1 MTSMGEGQ
9 TQANREISH
18 SMYLKTGDP
27 GPQGGGTYTGDS
39 NENILKMY
47 ENIFGPAGRDIK
59 LDQQRHKRHQRWHL
73 PDALKGSNQYLTDR
87 VDGLITDSTNSPFTR
102 NILPYV
108 YLENPDQKLKWN
120 VYSFD
125 EGIASRVPYEAAARV
140 LPQSK
145 RSFAGYTVRQG
156 LAIAMEHNFMMSAS
170 GRENFRNQLTQLV
183 GSIQMTND
191 IDVTVALLT
200 APSHQRHMDE
210 KYKDSS
216 RTTTQHCR
224 QFVDLFGIMQKV
236 PNALDILIEDAKNNL
251 KSWGSAPP
259 TFMLTNSALTT
270 QLTMLPEK
278 TNYLTNGPDG
288 KKLLAQGPDLPSY
301 RGLSFIPS
309 RKFSL
314 DSGEAPRDLLRRRVR
329 VAEYHRIPYKPGIE
343 TQEFEFYDQSRDSFF
358 RLSYAELVKLSQLH
372 SESGDS
378 DGTGGMD
385 VDGPN
390 GPNGPNGPKR
400 KEYSSG
406 TWSMQADKNTKTM
419 RLSPHTPKTSMKSV
433 GFTTTPVQIITT
445 PITCT
450 HNAHEA
456 HVEHSGLQDSS
467 GGDGRMRDSHMV
479 APYPTTNFGFEVED
493 KFWNDV
499 NYFKEFSLQKM
510 GQKEGP
516 PNCLFLPHLIFD
528 QELGKCQLP
537 ILDPSLPEN
546 HVNLHESGVVNYSG
560 KMLLGTP
567 NRLLHGVAHCRHYSE
582 QFGGGL
588 FNENLMNNAVEGK
601 VTRGWDLMTEEGH
614 IGDVARGAR
623 GLVAEI
629 AEALKLKTELI
640 SNLISSIESGTGQI
654 LDADDA
660 PEIKKILKTKGVYDM
675 SGLSDE
681 DKKSI
686 SEILLGGM
694 SIEGILAEDKVLKIF
709 PNIAHDLEQ
718 LTQGKITEAMKDY
731 YVGKLFSEMN
741 TDVDTESLR
750 NIANSCVQRYETVL
764 TRWAHDIAMDNMNG
778 NANNSS
784 HARHDF
790 EKIKDDL
797 LLHVTLNVLATVR
810 VDKIKSRSDDDPT
823 TLNQKQ
829 QDFAVNI
836 IYHFLQK
843 LPRCPNIHVGQR
855 VPLRQADYES
865 PCGIDQNVLIL
876 QHLAANIDIDAAT
889 CKNLMSNCNYNMPGI
904 DTFFQV
910 QDKSAKSKLASL
922 VYAEFGPP
930 VKEQNEQGGEILLP
944 NPMKYTEYKLEEIQR
959 FACAVAEA
967 VKHNSFDKNMGTR
980 KIWERFANIIV
991 PSAGDDPSGDFFTGK
1006 ADRFQY
1012 VIPSYVSKNK
1022 GDNEFCGREKKFYE
1036 RPLYDLET
1044 AHFLDNGSKFTQVR
1058 PTKEKYTIE
1067 ASEYYGY
1074 GQGALLAN
1082 ALKSSSR
1089 MQEGSTVNSEGRFS
1103 TGSGVEKI
1111 SHNYVPAVVKYP
1123 WLSILKG
1130 NQPQLRVVPQI
1141 IVTSKNRPEKNED
1154 RICDDES
1161 CGQVHQAA
1169 RWIEDNATAVY
1180 QHFLLC
1186 LLERFFRDGARH
1198 LACHTY
1204 LDGNNLYHLPIS
1216 LKHGPELP
1224 YNSNWPDWDRNAAG
1238 GGAGGL
1244 GGAYGKQDIVIL
1256 RPNIE
1261 HEMLG
1266 VVMGRGGTQEL
1277 GATFWGQTELS
1288 CYDDAQHGIWGMSY
1302 KYHERAIVT
1311 NERNL
1316 VRVYDVAFDG
1326 YNGGM
1331 DQKVVDWNST
1341 DSVNEFRNKT
1351 YDRTMPY
1358 HGPSMMVMSFPHNQ
1372 KISQKSW
1379 PNPIAFHPH
1388 GITSPNPEKG
1398 PLPADIGEH
1407 SVFSSRN
1414 PSICD
1419 QAIEAKFKRY
1429 LDRLDMHYWVG
1440 VEQESRPAG
1449 EMCLSNEA
1457 SQNLLAFEGTMRTYN
1472 ADGRMVH
1479 ETHGSG
1485 HLGPSYVGVASVREG
1500 RGVQNANAA
1509 PTMHRLI

>member
-1 MTSMGEGQ
+1 MGEGQ

-27 GPQGGGTYTGDS
+27 GPQGGGTYTGES
-39 NENILKMY
+39 NENVLKMY

-73 PDALKGSNQYLTDR
+73 PDALKGANQYLTDR

-358 RLSYAELVKLSQLH
+358 RLSYRELLKLSEMH
-372 SESGDS
+372 SESGDM
-378 DGTGGMD
+378 GEGGAGGNGDNMD
-385 VDGPN
+385 QDAPN
-390 GPNGPNGPKR
+390 GR
-400 KEYSSG
+400 RRREYDSG
-406 TWSMQADKNTKTM
+406 SWSMQADKKTKTM
-419 RLSPHTPKTSMKSV
+419 KLSPDGSMKSV
-433 GFTTTPVQIITT
+433 GFTTAPVQLSLDTMDNLT
-445 PITCT
+445 LPG
-450 HNAHEA
+450 
-456 HVEHSGLQDSS
+456 VEVQHQQY
-467 GGDGRMRDSHMV
+467 V
-479 APYPTTNFGFEVED
+479 APFPGNNLGLGSNIGDVFPNELWKDLKYAKEHFLREQFRD
-493 KFWNDV
+493 KGVPDF
-499 NYFKEFSLQKM
+499 
-510 GQKEGP
+510 
-516 PNCLFLPHLIFD
+516 LFLPHMIFD
-528 QELGKCQLP
+528 QELGKCNLP
-537 ILDPSLPEN
+537 ILDPSLSEN
-546 HVNLHESGVVNYSG
+546 HLNINERAAVNYSG
-560 KMLLGTP
+560 EMLL
-567 NRLLHGVAHCRHYSE
+567 NRERPLHDVVRCRSYSE

-588 FNENLMNNAVEGK
+588 FNENLISGAVDDK
-601 VTRGWDLMTEEGH
+601 VPRGWNLMDDKKYNPVVDAAFIFSKSLAEMIEQERSISKLEDAIECGIGMALDTFSMVETDGDLNS
-614 IGDVARGAR
+614 ALQK
-623 GLVAEI
+623 LV
-629 AEALKLKTELI
+629 LV
-640 SNLISSIESGTGQI
+640 
-654 LDADDA
+654 
-660 PEIKKILKTKGVYDM
+660 KGVSD
-675 SGLSDE
+675 LSQ
-681 DKKSI
+681 
-686 SEILLGGM
+686 
-694 SIEGILAEDKVLKIF
+694 
-709 PNIAHDLEQ
+709 HD
-718 LTQGKITEAMKDY
+718 QGTKITEFMKKVTKVEEANKAKILFIFPEFENDLAEAKAGRLTQSMKEY
-731 YVGKLFSEMN
+731 IVGQSIHYVS
-741 TDVDTESLR
+741 
-750 NIANSCVQRYETVL
+750 TVL
-764 TRWAHDIAMDNMNG
+764 TGTIQAKCVHKYLCVLRRWAHDIAMDNAHGNG
-778 NANNSS
+778 NNSS
-784 HARHDF
+784 QARHEF
-790 EKIKDDL
+790 HKIKHDL
-797 LLHVTLNVLATVR
+797 LLHVVLNHLATM
-810 VDKIKSRSDDDPT
+810 SESDFK
-823 TLNQKQ
+823 NQMAGDGTVPQISTKQ
-829 QDFAVNI
+829 KEFAMNI
-836 IYHFLQK
+836 VYHFLQIM
-843 LPRCPNIHVGQR
+843 PYSPNIHVNQR
-855 VPLRQADYES
+855 MSLKKADFET
-865 PCGIDQNVLIL
+865 PCGINQNVLIL
-876 QHLAANIDIDAAT
+876 QHLAANIEIDSAV
-889 CKNLMSNCNYNMPGI
+889 CNNLMTEIPNAPKTGL
-904 DTFFQV
+904 FFQTNGRGN
-910 QDKSAKSKLASL
+910 ATKLAQL
-922 VYAEFGPP
+922 VFAEFGPA
-930 VKEQNEQGGEILLP
+930 NLP
-944 NPMKYTEYKLEEIQR
+944 SSKVLNPDKHSNTKVEEIQR
-959 FACAVAEA
+959 FACAVAEM
-967 VKHNSFDKNMGTR
+967 VKNNFFGDDSTKHRRKLWNSFT
-980 KIWERFANIIV
+980 NIV
-991 PSAGDDPSGDFFTGK
+991 GHNESDHNWPGLFTGK
-1006 ADRFQY
+1006 ADRFQHVLPNY
-1012 VIPSYVSKNK
+1012 VLKNK
-1022 GDNEFCGREKKFYE
+1022 SDNELIGSEMKFYE
-1036 RPLYDLET
+1036 KPLYDFEK
-1044 AHFLDNGSKFTQVR
+1044 AHLLDRGCKFITPK
-1058 PTKEKYTIE
+1058 PTKQKYVIE

-1074 GQGALLAN
+1074 DKGALIAN
-1082 ALKSSSR
+1082 ALNYSER
-1089 MQEGSTVNSEGRFS
+1089 IQEGETVNSEGDFS
-1103 TGSGVEKI
+1103 TGSGRHKI
-1111 SHNYVPAVVKYP
+1111 SHNYVPATVKYP

-1130 NQPQLRVVPQI
+1130 NQPQMRAMPQAL
-1141 IVTSKNRPEKNED
+1141 VTRKTKADRNEN
-1154 RICDDES
+1154 RICDDEYS
-1161 CGQVHQAA
+1161 GAVHEAA
-1169 RWIEDNATAVY
+1169 RWIEDHATEVY

-1186 LLERFFRDGARH
+1186 MLERFFRDGARH
-1198 LACHTY
+1198 LACHSY
-1204 LDGNNLYHLPIS
+1204 YNDDKLYHLPIS

-1224 YNSNWPDWDRNAAG
+1224 YSDNWPDWDKNAAG

-1277 GATFWGQTELS
+1277 GSTFWGQTELS

-1316 VRVYDVAFDG
+1316 IRVYDVAFDG

-1331 DQKVVDWNST
+1331 DQKVLDWNST

-1388 GITSPNPEKG
+1388 GVTSPNPEKG

-1472 ADGRMVH
+1472 VDGRMVH

>member
-1 MTSMGEGQ
+1 MTSLGEGQ

-27 GPQGGGTYTGDS
+27 GPQGGGTYTGES
-39 NENILKMY
+39 NENTLKMY

-125 EGIASRVPYEAAARV
+125 EGVASRVPYEAAARV

-156 LAIAMEHNFMMSAS
+156 LAIAMEHNFMMSAA

-210 KYKDSS
+210 KYKDTS

-288 KKLLAQGPDLPSY
+288 KKLLAQGPDLPAY
-301 RGLSFIPS
+301 RGLSFIPT

-358 RLSYAELVKLSQLH
+358 RLSYRELLKLSEMH
-372 SESGDS
+372 SESGDN
-378 DGTGGMD
+378 MD

-390 GPNGPNGPKR
+390 GPNGPNGR
-400 KEYSSG
+400 RRREYGSG
-406 TWSMQADKNTKTM
+406 SWSMQADKKTKEMT
-419 RLSPHTPKTSMKSV
+419 LTGVTDVKSA
-433 GFTTTPVQIITT
+433 GFTTAPVDLII
-445 PITCT
+445 
-450 HNAHEA
+450 
-456 HVEHSGLQDSS
+456 
-467 GGDGRMRDSHMV
+467 GGAGGGIGDQQYV
-479 APYPTTNFGFEVED
+479 APVFG
-493 KFWNDV
+493 N
-499 NYFKEFSLQKM
+499 LM
-510 GQKEGP
+510 GQRKCVTAGAIVL
-516 PNCLFLPHLIFD
+516 PNLIFD
-528 QELGKCQLP
+528 QEQGKCHLP
-537 ILDPSLPEN
+537 IMDPSK
-546 HVNLHESGVVNYSG
+546 SGYHLNIHDSDSINYSG
-560 KMLLGTP
+560 GMLLQKDCKLYKAR
-567 NRLLHGVAHCRHYSE
+567 NCRSYSE

-588 FNENLMNNAVEGK
+588 FNENLTKNAVDGAVE
-601 VTRGWDLMTEEGH
+601 RGWDLMGKDENDDKFFASTTHFVGRLFQEFNGGNELQEIMDSIEDGRGKHAIEAAGKDKVDPECIDVMVGKKNKIEGESKDKLISFIEKSFNQNKEATEVLFQ
-614 IGDVARGAR
+614 DF
-623 GLVAEI
+623 
-629 AEALKLKTELI
+629 EAHLQELRENGTLSTELKEFAI
-640 SNLISSIESGTGQI
+640 SVVFLN
-654 LDADDA
+654 
-660 PEIKKILKTKGVYDM
+660 
-675 SGLSDE
+675 
-681 DKKSI
+681 
-686 SEILLGGM
+686 
-694 SIEGILAEDKVLKIF
+694 LAERGQDIVDKC
-709 PNIAHDLEQ
+709 IARVVATL
-718 LTQGKITEAMKDY
+718 
-731 YVGKLFSEMN
+731 V
-741 TDVDTESLR
+741 
-750 NIANSCVQRYETVL
+750 
-764 TRWAHDIAMDNMNG
+764 RWAHDIFMGNLNG
-778 NANNSS
+778 NSDNYSQ
-784 HARHDF
+784 ARHDF
-790 EKIKDDL
+790 HKIKDDL
-797 LLHVTLNVLATVR
+797 LLHATLNTLSCEDKNVLLSDISTTTR
-810 VDKIKSRSDDDPT
+810 VKLPK
-823 TLNQKQ
+823 KQ
-829 QDFAVNI
+829 LDFATNI
-836 IYHFLQK
+836 MYHFTQK
-843 LPRCPNIHVGQR
+843 LPYCPNIHVNQR
-855 VPLRQADYES
+855 IALQQQDYES
-865 PCGIDQNVLIL
+865 PCGINPDVLIL
-876 QHLAANIDIDAAT
+876 QHLAGNIEIDQAT
-889 CKNLMSNCNYNMPGI
+889 CDNLMS
-904 DTFFQV
+904 DTKDASGGVIREFFQV
-910 QDKSAKSKLASL
+910 KSNATQYTQTKLAQL
-922 VYAEFGPP
+922 VFAEFGTH
-930 VKEQNEQGGEILLP
+930 ETNS
-944 NPMKYTEYKLEEIQR
+944 YKHTQDKIEEIQHFACELAKAVRDNSFVKHTDKIWGR
-959 FACAVAEA
+959 FA
-967 VKHNSFDKNMGTR
+967 R
-980 KIWERFANIIV
+980 IIEHSPNKDSMV
-991 PSAGDDPSGDFFTGK
+991 PMSTAK

-1012 VIPSYVSKNK
+1012 VIPNYVPKHKN
-1022 GDNEFCGREKKFYE
+1022 DHEFCGDAMMFFE
-1036 RPLYDLET
+1036 RPLYDFERAYL
-1044 AHFLDNGSKFTQVR
+1044 LDRGSKFTSSR
-1058 PTKEKYTIE
+1058 PTKALYATE
-1067 ASEYYGY
+1067 AAEYYGHGKSAMY
-1074 GQGALLAN
+1074 AN
-1082 ALKSSSR
+1082 FLHGTLQKQA
-1089 MQEGSTVNSEGRFS
+1089 GSTVHQDGTFAVGSEKG
-1103 TGSGVEKI
+1103 KI
-1111 SHNYVPAVVKYP
+1111 AHNYVPATVKYP
-1123 WLSILKG
+1123 WLSTLKG
-1130 NQPQLRVVPQI
+1130 NAAHKRVVPQI
-1141 IVTSKNRPEKNED
+1141 IVTAKKQREGVENE
-1154 RICDDES
+1154 ICGDDNVE
-1161 CGQVHQAA
+1161 QAA
-1169 RWIEDNATAVY
+1169 RWIEDNAEDVY
-1180 QHFLLC
+1180 RHFLLC
-1186 LLERFFRDGARH
+1186 MLERFFRDGARH
-1198 LACHTY
+1198 LHCHSY
-1204 LDGNNLYHLPIS
+1204 LHDDKLYHMPIS

-1224 YNSNWPDWDRNAAG
+1224 YCCEGGDPWDNDPG
-1238 GGAGGL
+1238 SAGGL

-1277 GATFWGQTELS
+1277 GSTFWGQTELS

-1316 VRVYDVAFDG
+1316 IRVYDVAFDG

-1331 DQKVVDWNST
+1331 DQKVLDWNSRE
-1341 DSVNEFRNKT
+1341 SLVEFRNKT

-1358 HGPSMMVMSFPHNQ
+1358 HGPSMVVMSFPHNPN
-1372 KISQKSW
+1372 ISNKSW
-1379 PNPIAFHPH
+1379 PNPVVFHPH
-1388 GITSPNPEKG
+1388 GVTSPNPEKG

-1407 SVFSSRN
+1407 NVFTSSN
-1414 PSICD
+1414 PALCD

-1472 ADGRMVH
+1472 HEGRMVH

-1509 PTMHRLI
+1509 PTMHRMI